1 MANRRELVKRRK
13 AVRNIRKIT
22 RTMQL
27 ISTARFQASRKRAV
41 EGRPYVDKMTELV
54 ADLARASRDLDHPLM
69 RVPEAPRRALL
80 VVLTSN
86 RGLCGSYNANVLRTA
101 IHWIDDQRTKGL
113 EPEVWMAGRKGMSY
127 FRFVGRQVDETVT
140 GVSEKPGFG
149 EVLPLADRLMDNF
162 LDGRADAV
170 SVAYM
175 KFLSASR
182 QQPVVESMLPLTAPT
197 GDADEEPAGRREIE
211 YEFLPNARDLLDE
224 LLPAKV
230 RVQLFQAFNDAT
242 LSEHVAR
249 MVAMKSATDAADE
262 MNKMLTRQYNRAR
275 QTAITMELL
284 DIVGGANALA

>member
-27 ISTARFQASRKRAV
+27 ISTARFQASRKRAI

-54 ADLARASRDLDHPLM
+54 ADLARGDHDFEHPLM
-69 RVPEAPRRALL
+69 RVPDEPKRSLL
-80 VVLTSN
+80 MVLTSN

-101 IHWIDDQRTKGL
+101 VHWIEAERAAGRR
-113 EPEVWMAGRKGMSY
+113 PEIWMAGRKGMSY
-127 FRFVGRQVDETVT
+127 FRFVGRTVDEAIT
-140 GVSEKPGFG
+140 GVSEKPRFG
-149 EVLPLADRLMDNF
+149 EIQPLADRLMQRF
-162 LDGRADAV
+162 LDAAV
-170 SVAYM
+170 DSVQVVYM

-182 QQPVVESMLPLTAPT
+182 QQPVVEPMLPLAAPST
-197 GDADEEPAGRREIE
+197 EADDHPGPHIA
-211 YEFLPNARDLLDE
+211 YEFLPNARDLMDE

-230 RVQLFQAFNDAT
+230 RIQLFQAFNDAT
-242 LSEHVAR
+242 VSEHVAR